1 VLRAGAQ
8 QTLTLDRRP
17 RLGYEPKRSVLRPH
31 VKEYARRYT
40 ADVVSRLV
48 KQANDKRLSDWDR
61 TFLQDLEGR
70 ISRFH
75 GLFLSDRQSL
85 CVLRIED
92 KLADRPPVETLAI
105 EEGEL
110 DDRVRVE
117 S

>member
-1 VLRAGAQ
+1 VLRAGVQ
-8 QTLTLDRRP
+8 QALTLDRRP
-17 RLGYEPKRSVLRPH
+17 GLGYDPERSILPPH

-48 KQANDKRLSDWDR
+48 EQANDKRLSDWDR
-61 TFLQDLEGR
+61 AFLKGLEDR

-75 GLFLSDRQSL
+75 GLFLSDKQSL
-85 CVLRIED
+85 YVLRIDD
-92 KLADRPPVETLAI
+92 KLAGRPPVEKLAI
-105 EEGEL
+105 DEGEL